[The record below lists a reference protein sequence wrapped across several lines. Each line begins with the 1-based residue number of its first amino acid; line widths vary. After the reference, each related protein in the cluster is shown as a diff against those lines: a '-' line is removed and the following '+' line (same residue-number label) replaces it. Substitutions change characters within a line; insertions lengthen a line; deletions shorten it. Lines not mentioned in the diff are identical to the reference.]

1 MATPKLEVFQIE
13 LRRTTHRELA
23 SFSELFLNKCA
34 PKDENGEIIPQTN
47 QFLFKI
53 FTEEFLKKMVDF
65 VQDQREKKAFTVY
78 DASLEDQL
86 NSTIHFHSQQ
96 FIIEGTIEGG
106 PYGKN
111 KNVSDLSDKS
121 QKSPVGMTNVILDK
135 FYFFLYIPMDSS
147 IGILMLH
154 SYTDDS
160 ITTSFKNFLSK
171 TFQFPKRYY
180 KAIIQSYCPDVIKEE
195 FRRGSVVKK
204 FSFTKKTVITN
215 ILRNVPVQDHDVS
228 FKIKIELTS
237 DRDISRERI
246 NEYIPLLKTLGFGD
260 EENLEQLETY
270 DGKVYLS
277 KNNKETPFVIDGDFD
292 ISPCIYLEGR
302 IGLETDG
309 TPFWSELKD
318 YCFELL
324 PAIKQEI
331 YPQYA
336 VR

>member
-1 MATPKLEVFQIE
+1 
-13 LRRTTHRELA
+13 
-23 SFSELFLNKCA
+23 
-34 PKDENGEIIPQTN
+34 
-47 QFLFKI
+47 
-53 FTEEFLKKMVDF
+53 
-65 VQDQREKKAFTVY
+65 
-78 DASLEDQL
+78 
-86 NSTIHFHSQQ
+86 
-96 FIIEGTIEGG
+96 
-106 PYGKN
+106 
-111 KNVSDLSDKS
+111 
-121 QKSPVGMTNVILDK
+121 
-135 FYFFLYIPMDSS
+135 MDSS

-171 TFQFPKRYY
+171 IFQFSKRYY

-195 FRRGSVVKK
+195 FRHGSVVKK

-302 IGLETDG
+302 IGLEADG